1 MKVVIIQS
9 FEAYPNGEDKDP
21 VAYLAGDREIE
32 VPDDFGKLI
41 IGKGHAKAA
50 SASAPSSSSRS
61 KPAAPAAGD
70 A

>member
-32 VPDDFGKLI
+32 VPDAFGKLI
-41 IGKGHAKAA
+41 IEKGHAKAA
-50 SASAPSSSSRS
+50 SGASSASSSR

>member
-32 VPDDFGKLI
+32 VADDFGNMI
-41 IGKGHAKAA
+41 IKKGHAKAA
-50 SASAPSSSSRS
+50 TPAPSSSSR